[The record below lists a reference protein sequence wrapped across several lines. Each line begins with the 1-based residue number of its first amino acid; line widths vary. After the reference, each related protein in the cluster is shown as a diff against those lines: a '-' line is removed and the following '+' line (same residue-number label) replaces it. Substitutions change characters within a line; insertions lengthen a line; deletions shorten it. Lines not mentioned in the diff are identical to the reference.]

1 MSMIIDFE
9 IIDREDGD
17 SVNYTIIDEE
27 LLYQRDKSSWYRVDD
42 KELMQEVLSNSNSS
56 KPFLLAN
63 GDMCIIKEKL
73 L

>member
-1 MSMIIDFE
+1 MMIIDFE

-17 SVNYTIIDEE
+17 CVNYTIIDEE

-42 KELMQEVLSNSNSS
+42 NELMQEVLSNSNAS
-56 KPFLLAN
+56 KPFLLSN

>member
-1 MSMIIDFE
+1 MIIDFE
-9 IIDREDGD
+9 IINREDGD
-17 SVNYTIIDEE
+17 CVNYTIIDEE

-42 KELMQEVLSNSNSS
+42 KELMQEVLSNSNAS
-56 KPFLLAN
+56 KPFLLSN

>member
-1 MSMIIDFE
+1 MIIDFE
-9 IIDREDGD
+9 IIDREDGN

-27 LLYQRDKSSWYRVDD
+27 LLYQRDKSSWYKVDD
-42 KELMQEVLSNSNSS
+42 DDLVREVLVNSNAS

-63 GDMCIIKEKL
+63 GDMCIITEKL

>member
-1 MSMIIDFE
+1 MMIIDFE

-17 SVNYTIIDEE
+17 SINYTIIDEE

-42 KELMQEVLSNSNSS
+42 NELMQEVLSNSNAS
-56 KPFLLAN
+56 KPFLLSN